1 MRQPKHR
8 SRTSK
13 RSSSK
18 LPTRSLHKHLLLNL
32 NSSNNNHNFTR
43 KPISTACRL
52 LSSSLCSSLCSSPYS
67 SPCSSPFRVS
77 MHSSSLT
84 SSIRR
89 SSRLCHNKSS
99 PNQQLIISRSTL
111 SRHQLHKPIHM
122 PNQFNNNCHRH
133 PTFPRSNSSPRPFG
147 TDMAFL
153 AI

>member
-1 MRQPKHR
+1 MG
-8 SRTSK
+8 
-13 RSSSK
+13 
-18 LPTRSLHKHLLLNL
+18 LNL

-52 LSSSLCSSLCSSPYS
+52 LSSSSLCSSLCSSPYS
-67 SPCSSPFRVS
+67 SPCSTPYSSPCSSPCRVS

-147 TDMAFL
+147 TDMVFL